1 MCAHRNLYANPLEC
15 QSVEMTGYRYRSF
28 VVGVL
33 TLNLIVLLS
42 LAQPVMADETVIQKA
57 GTVSEGDYYADS
69 FIGSF
74 GETITIVFESDEDVD
89 LILTSFE
96 GYNDYKDPG
105 EEYFMTYSRGTSL
118 KVKQTT
124 LDVFLPVDGVYYVIV
139 DNTDLPSTGAM
150 PTGNVSYSIEV
161 TMTGEADTLGVTLIA
176 CGVTTAIVLIVIIA
190 AVYVYMIR
198 PRQKER
204 AEKAESPLYQMSKST
219 GPMNCPA
226 CGTYSTYGTYCPKCQ
241 RRLR

>member
-15 QSVEMTGYRYRSF
+15 QSVEMAGYRHRSF

-33 TLNLIVLLS
+33 ALNLIVLLS
-42 LAQPVMADETVIQKA
+42 LAQPVMAEEIVLQKA
-57 GTVSEGDYYADS
+57 GTISEGDYYADS

-74 GETITIVFESDEDVD
+74 GETVTIVLESDEDVD
-89 LILTSFE
+89 LILTSVA
-96 GYNDYKDPG
+96 GYYDYKDPD
-105 EEYFMTYSRGTSL
+105 EEYFMTYSEGTSL

-139 DNTDLPSTGAM
+139 DNTDLPSSGAM

-161 TMTGEADTLGVTLIA
+161 TKTGEVDTLGVTLIA
-176 CGVTTAIVLIVIIA
+176 CGVTAAIVLVVITA

-204 AEKAESPLYQMSKST
+204 AAKAESPVYQMTKVT
-219 GPMNCPA
+219 GPMTCPT
-226 CGTYSTYGTYCPKCQ
+226 CGTYSTHGTYCAKCQ

>member
-1 MCAHRNLYANPLEC
+1 MCAHRNLYAHPSEC
-15 QSVEMTGYRYRSF
+15 QSVEIAGYRYRSF
-28 VVGVL
+28 VAGVL

-42 LAQPVMADETVIQKA
+42 LAQPVMAEEIVLQKA
-57 GTVSEGDYYADS
+57 GTISEGGYYADS

-74 GETITIVFESDEDVD
+74 GESVTIVLESDEDVD
-89 LILTSFE
+89 LILTSVE
-96 GYNDYKDPG
+96 GYYDYKDPG
-105 EEYFMTYSRGTSL
+105 EEYFMMYSGGSSL

-139 DNTDLPSTGAM
+139 DNTDLPSSGAM

-161 TMTGEADTLGVTLIA
+161 TMTGEVDTLGVTLIA
-176 CGVTTAIVLIVIIA
+176 CGVTTAIVFVIITA

-198 PRQKER
+198 PRQKEK
-204 AEKAESPLYQMSKST
+204 AAKAESPVYQMTKVS